1 MKRPTITDI
10 AKEAGVSKGAVSYAL
25 NGRPGV
31 SHATRTRI
39 LAIAEQLG
47 WGPSSAARALSDG
60 KAGAI
65 GMVID
70 RPADVLGVEP
80 FFMRLIAGIQNEL
93 GSGPTSL
100 LLQVA
105 PDHDTELGIH
115 RRWHAERRVDGVLL
129 VDLRVDDERL
139 DAVTAIGMPAVVLGG
154 PLDRSDLPSAWTDDG
169 AAVGEVLDYLAALGH
184 RRVVHVAGP
193 PEFLHTRVRTE
204 AFVAAARRLD
214 LTEARTV
221 HTDYTDESGASAA
234 RRVLVS
240 GEPPTALIFD
250 NDVMAVA
257 ALGAVQELG
266 LSVPGDVSFVA
277 WDDSVLCRLV
287 RPALTAVRRP
297 VADYGALAAS
307 MLQRLI
313 AGEDVQD
320 AGTTALMLVTR
331 ASSGAVPR
339 PGNRR

>member
-31 SHATRTRI
+31 SHATRMRI

-47 WGPSSAARALSDG
+47 WGPSRAARALSDG

-93 GSGPTSL
+93 GPGPTSL
-100 LLQVA
+100 LLHVA
-105 PDHDTELGIH
+105 PDHDTESGMY
-115 RRWHAERRVDGVLL
+115 RRWHAEHRVDGVLL

-139 DAVTAIGMPAVVLGG
+139 DVITGIGMPAVVLGG
-154 PLDRSDLPSAWTDDG
+154 PLGRTGLPSAWTDDAG
-169 AAVGEVLDYLAALGH
+169 AVNDVLDYLAALGH
-184 RRVVHVAGP
+184 RRVVRVAGP
-193 PEFLHTRVRTE
+193 PEFLHTRVRSE
-204 AFVAAARRLD
+204 AFAAAGRRLGLVD
-214 LTEARTV
+214 ARTV
-221 HTDYTDESGASAA
+221 HTDYTDVSGANAA

-240 GEPPTALIFD
+240 AQPPTALIFD

-257 ALGAVQELG
+257 ALGVAQELG
-266 LSVPGDVSFVA
+266 LSVPGDVSLVA

-297 VADYGALAAS
+297 VGDYGVLAVS

-313 AGEDVQD
+313 AGEEVKD
-320 AGTTALMLVTR
+320 ASTTAPILVTR
-331 ASSGAVPR
+331 ASTGAVGR
-339 PGNRR
+339 L